1 MLAEGLHVVWPAG
14 AEDVV
19 ALLAADKVPG
29 IPRDPDTLAD
39 ILLERGLAR
48 PAAGAATRTQ
58 RYWRLAPAPLARDGQ
73 VVTLSMLR
81 LASPELVLAGAP
93 PAAVGL
99 ADASEP
105 VTWTPGT
112 ETPAE
117 PSAGEGREKTGGQ
130 VEEGTSHAGATPPSA
145 VTPRP
150 LKTREHETLRYQ
162 RRKPL
167 AHRRRRILTSSQR
180 TRERKHEP
188 PRQWRGR
195 GPTRTTNAEKRS
207 PRPLPGSAPVVPA
220 GRRCSPWP
228 RILSGDPSA
237 WDQRIRRKGEQL
249 VVLFPDGL
257 AGLGATPQAS
267 LDALAQNGLL
277 DVNPLAPLRRVI
289 EIDGQARR
297 APDPGG
303 LPPRFSP

>member
-19 ALLAADKVPG
+19 SLLAADKVPG

-39 ILLERGLAR
+39 ILLERGLAVPR
-48 PAAGAATRTQ
+48 QEGDGVQ

-105 VTWTPGT
+105 VTLDPGT

-130 VEEGTSHAGATPPSA
+130 VEEGTSPRRRNVAIR
-145 VTPRP
+145 VIPRP

-162 RRKPL
+162 RRQTL
-167 AHRRRRILTSSQR
+167 ARRRRRILTSSRR
-180 TRERKHEP
+180 TRKRKHEA
-188 PRQWRGR
+188 
-195 GPTRTTNAEKRS
+195 AEANS
-207 PRPLPGSAPVVPA
+207 GAGDRPG
-220 GRRCSPWP
+220 
-228 RILSGDPSA
+228 
-237 WDQRIRRKGEQL
+237 
-249 VVLFPDGL
+249 
-257 AGLGATPQAS
+257 
-267 LDALAQNGLL
+267 
-277 DVNPLAPLRRVI
+277 
-289 EIDGQARR
+289 
-297 APDPGG
+297 
-303 LPPRFSP
+303 